1 MPGFKATVVGEN
13 FQFVVDHEPQ
23 FVDFHRTVYLD
34 ASDQVSAEQTAIDMV
49 REALMTQSLVDM
61 DESSGSTIII
71 DEIRQV
77 DILRM
82 SEEEEFIWYLA
93 DDDDDFDENGLDS

>member
-13 FQFVVDHEPQ
+13 FQFVVDDEPQ

-34 ASDQVSAEQTAIDMV
+34 ASDQIAAEQTAIDIV
-49 REALMTQSLVDM
+49 REALIGQSLVDM
-61 DESSGSTIII
+61 EDSVGSTISI

-77 DILRM
+77 DIL
-82 SEEEEFIWYLA
+82 EAGEDEDFIWYLA
-93 DDDDDFDENGLDS
+93 DDDDEFDEFGLDS